1 MGQRCL
7 ARSEMA
13 GDGGDGRH
21 GMGYEAQDDLGVC
34 LLTGLHEGSSDAAA
48 LGCAVG
54 EPAGTGFSQ
63 QSAGIHSLF
72 LFRA

>member
-1 MGQRCL
+1 
-7 ARSEMA
+7 
-13 GDGGDGRH
+13 
-21 GMGYEAQDDLGVC
+21 MGYEAQDDLGVC